1 MAMKGRRKN
10 GRMDIRRASGKQKV
24 AFVLALIPTLAV
36 AGLVWY
42 FVHASKF
49 ARFSGLACVVT
60 ALLVGTL
67 AEYAT
72 GKIASKLK

>member
-10 GRMDIRRASGKQKV
+10 GRMDIRGHPGNRSV

-67 AEYAT
+67 AEYAA

>member
-10 GRMDIRRASGKQKV
+10 GRMDTRRASGKQKV
-24 AFVLALIPTLAV
+24 AFVLALVPALA
-36 AGLVWY
+36 AAWMVWY
-42 FVHASKF
+42 FVHTTKF

-67 AEYAT
+67 AEYLA
-72 GKIASKLK
+72 GKIATKLR

>member
-10 GRMDIRRASGKQKV
+10 GRMDISRASGKQKV

-42 FVHASKF
+42 FVHASRF
-49 ARFSGLACVVT
+49 ARFSGFGLRSHST
-60 ALLVGTL
+60 ARWNFGR
-67 AEYAT
+67 
-72 GKIASKLK
+72 ICSW

>member
-42 FVHASKF
+42 FSTHQSLPGSA
-49 ARFSGLACVVT
+49 GLPA
-60 ALLVGTL
+60 
-67 AEYAT
+67 
-72 GKIASKLK
+72 